1 MATFD
6 TNKSYTGS
14 ANPLGSWFKAS
25 NWSATLGAS
34 IKEWVKKWQDT
45 SKITQE
51 QKTKDFFAKRQ
62 QITDNITTWKIT
74 SWSAAQDTLTIRKNN
89 LVQLFAADALE
100 KWANPDKV
108 VAITKKPDE
117 VLKRLTSLW
126 EQQAKAVNDYLMKWW
141 YADRVFDYAI
151 GNTKSPDE
159 VYKTK
164 EEKEAEKNT
173 LQKGMDWIKSTALGN
188 FSTSALS
195 VPFQSSAN
203 LLSLATNKWESKDL
217 EEYSKFLSTVS
228 TDEYNKYK
236 NEWGVK
242 KFFSKLTNT
251 GLHDA
256 LEAPNYEE
264 GNKTFVNAGY
274 QSKADFYDWYDEA
287 VKNWFSWSVEEYAN
301 YMNNMANKTIAW
313 VDSAV
318 KNFLETEVYDPNKMS
333 AKVGKIWWEA
343 LEMAL
348 FPELKLKWLT
358 KAGTVWKA
366 AKWLTNLAAEWAEF
380 QALDDVYNKDLSDF
394 WKYYTA
400 VKWNTML
407 WWLFKW
413 VSSYISWLPSKEA
426 EAIATKTG
434 KEWEAMN
441 KITDAW
447 NKNANQEVT
456 PYTKI
461 IDILD
466 NAKSKMWEKR
476 VSSGKKLE
484 EARKWLKYWENK
496 YTAREAMGELQNA
509 FDKLKENGTFWE
521 NAITPKIEVSKSW
534 KTLKIKD
541 GNMLDNIRTTDWN
554 IKLWDEIKRIWKET
568 FVDADK
574 SIDSAEVTSEF
585 IKKVKDVLK
594 DKSWDGASWEWLRA
608 VKWALENIDKNF
620 TKSLTKE
627 SSTAWEKARAAS
639 QESINLDKL
648 FKETSDRLKYG
659 TKINSF
665 SQPEVEQL
673 FTKVKDATKID
684 LNNEIWAWVLNIS
697 LRDPQKAQRLLETIY
712 PSQPW
717 ATEFIIK
724 SLMNRAKRSWAS
736 RYTKD
741 YTKSVWDKS
750 MGSVWDKMK
759 DSLPW
764 RIWATMFGW
773 L

>member
-6 TNKSYTGS
+6 PNKSYTGS

-126 EQQAKAVNDYLMKWW
+126 EKQAKAVNDYLMKWW

-173 LQKGMDWIKSTALGN
+173 LQKGMDWIKGTALGN

-318 KNFLETEVYDPNKMS
+318 KNFLEKEVYDPNKMS
-333 AKVGKIWWEA
+333 AKVGKMWWEA

-380 QALDDVYNKDLSDF
+380 QALDDAYNKDLSDF

-407 WWLFKW
+407 WWLLKW
-413 VSSYISWLPSKEA
+413 TSSYLSKLDPKKA
-426 EAIATKTG
+426 EAVATKTT

-441 KITDAW
+441 KVTDAW

-466 NAKSKMWEKR
+466 NAKQKLWENR
-476 VSSGKKLE
+476 IDSGKALE
-484 EARKWLKYWENK
+484 EARKNLTYWWEE
-496 YTAREAMGELQNA
+496 YTAREVMKDMQNA
-509 FDKLKENGTFWE
+509 FSKLKEEGVWGEQALIPEFD
-521 NAITPKIEVSKSW
+521 ISKSW
-534 KTLKIKD
+534 RTLKIKNKD
-541 GNMLDNIRTTDWN
+541 VLNTITKWDSKQ
-554 IKLWDEIKRIWKET
+554 IKLWDEIENLWKEMFNT
-568 FVDADK
+568 TDK
-574 SIDSAEVTSEF
+574 AINAQTTDEF
-585 IKKVKDVLK
+585 IRRVKGIL
-594 DKSWDGASWEWLRA
+594 WDEWWNWVSWEWLKTVR
-608 VKWALENIDKNF
+608 WALEGIDERFAN
-620 TKSLTKE
+620 SLSKDSAKAWKE
-627 SSTAWEKARAAS
+627 ARAAS
-639 QESINLDKL
+639 KEDIDLDKL

-659 TKINSF
+659 TKVNSF

-673 FTKVKDATKID
+673 FTKIKDATNID

-697 LRDPQKAQRLLETIY
+697 LRDPQKAQKLLETIY

-724 SLMNRAKRSWAS
+724 KFMNRAKRRWAVK
-736 RYTKD
+736 YTKD
-741 YTKSVWDKS
+741 YTKSVWE
-750 MGSVWDKMK
+750 KMT

>member
-6 TNKSYTGS
+6 PNKSYTGS
-14 ANPLGSWFKAS
+14 ANPLGRWFKAS

-126 EQQAKAVNDYLMKWW
+126 ESQAKAVNDYLMKWW

-173 LQKGMDWIKSTALGN
+173 LQKGMDWIKGTALGN

-301 YMNNMANKTIAW
+301 YMNNIANKTIAW

-333 AKVGKIWWEA
+333 SKVGKMWWEA

-407 WWLFKW
+407 WWLLKW
-413 VSSYISWLPSKEA
+413 TSSYLSKLGPKEA
-426 EAIATKTG
+426 EAVATKTT

-441 KITDAW
+441 KVTDAW

-466 NAKSKMWEKR
+466 NAKQKLKENR
-476 VSSGKKLE
+476 IDSGKALE
-484 EARKWLKYWENK
+484 EARKNLTYWWEE
-496 YTAREAMGELQNA
+496 YTAREVMKDMQNA
-509 FDKLKENGTFWE
+509 FSKLKEEGVWGEQALIPEFD
-521 NAITPKIEVSKSW
+521 ISKSW
-534 KTLKIKD
+534 RTLKIKNKD
-541 GNMLDNIRTTDWN
+541 VLNTITKWDSKQ
-554 IKLWDEIKRIWKET
+554 IKLWDEIENLWKEMFNT
-568 FVDADK
+568 TDK
-574 SIDSAEVTSEF
+574 AINAQTTDEF
-585 IKKVKDVLK
+585 IRRVKGIL
-594 DKSWDGASWEWLRA
+594 WDEWWNWVSWEWLKTVR
-608 VKWALENIDKNF
+608 WALEGIDESFAN
-620 TKSLTKE
+620 SLSKD
-627 SSTAWEKARAAS
+627 SAKAWNEARAAS
-639 QESINLDKL
+639 KEDIDLDKL

-673 FTKVKDATKID
+673 FTKIKEATNID

-697 LRDPQKAQRLLETIY
+697 LRDPVKAQKLLETIY

-724 SLMNRAKRSWAS
+724 SLMNRAKKKWAVK
-736 RYTKD
+736 YTKD
-741 YTKSVWDKS
+741 YTKSVWE
-750 MGSVWDKMK
+750 KMT